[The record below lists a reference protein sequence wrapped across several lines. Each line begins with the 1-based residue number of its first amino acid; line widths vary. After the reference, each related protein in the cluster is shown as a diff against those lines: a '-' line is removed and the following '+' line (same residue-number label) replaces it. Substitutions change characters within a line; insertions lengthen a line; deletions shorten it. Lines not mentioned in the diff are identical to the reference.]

1 MLYTI
6 NSSSKLALIMLLH
19 YYSIIL
25 LDSKASPSSK
35 PPKELSQSLQRC
47 DYWNSEL
54 SIPNVVY
61 TSLYGNQLLYHK
73 YTGSIKLHICRRK
86 AVNAHQ

>member
-1 MLYTI
+1 MLFTI

-25 LDSKASPSSK
+25 LDSNASPSSK

-61 TSLYGNQLLYHK
+61 TSLYGNQFI
-73 YTGSIKLHICRRK
+73 IKIINIQVPSSCILVGAR
-86 AVNAHQ
+86 Q

>member
-1 MLYTI
+1 MLFTI

-35 PPKELSQSLQRC
+35 LPKELSQSLQRC

-61 TSLYGNQLLYHK
+61 TSLYGNQFI
-73 YTGSIKLHICRRK
+73 IKIINIQVPSSCIFVGAR
-86 AVNAHQ
+86 Q